1 MDTQADRTAAASSLP
16 SQSTID
22 HANVQAILSSLS
34 QELCRPLVSLRAG
47 FDLLLGDSARPIS
60 QQQRGQVQS
69 MAGLCDDLLK
79 LTRDYLDYA
88 GLLKGTRPLCYGS
101 FTISALIREV
111 DRQFAPLAAN
121 RRIDWACSI
130 DKPDTTVSTDASR
143 CQQIFGHL
151 VANAL
156 KYTPEG
162 GQIQINGR
170 REGDD
175 WVVIVADNGPGI
187 PQGELDR
194 VFEPFYR
201 LACDENAKIEER
213 ASAWPSAAR

>member
-1 MDTQADRTAAASSLP
+1 M
-16 SQSTID
+16 
-22 HANVQAILSSLS
+22 N
-34 QELCRPLVSLRAG
+34 
-47 FDLLLGDSARPIS
+47 
-60 QQQRGQVQS
+60 
-69 MAGLCDDLLK
+69 

-201 LACDENAKIEER
+201 LACDENAKIEGTGLGLAICREMIDQMGGKINISSLVGQETR
-213 ASAWPSAAR
+213 VCVRLPISPRQAG